1 MTHRYLP
8 TTEEDREAMLKAIG
22 VSRVD
27 ELFAVIPSEIRLKEP
42 LALPEPLSEPGLL
55 REFRRL
61 AAKNANLYDVISFL
75 GAGMYE
81 HHIPA
86 VVDFLLSRGEFLTAY
101 TPYQAEMSQGE
112 LQAMFEFQ
120 SMLCELTGMDV
131 ANSSMYDGATAMA
144 EAAGM
149 ACGATR
155 RSRVLVSRAVHPE
168 WRAVLRTYL
177 HGLGCTVEELP
188 YEASGTEAG
197 RTSFTALRE
206 QLDDTV
212 AAVIVQ
218 SPNFFG
224 VIEDA
229 APWAEMVH
237 QAGGLL
243 IAAVNPVSLGVLKP
257 PGEWGADVV
266 VGDAQPL
273 GMPVAFGGPSC
284 GFFAAKIEHVRRM
297 PGRIVGQTVDRDGRR
312 GFVLTLQA
320 REQHIRR
327 EKATSNI
334 CTNQALNAL
343 AAAMTMSALGPQ
355 GLAELG
361 RLNVQK
367 AHYACRRLAAV
378 PGVEVRFAAPFF
390 NEFVLRIPGP
400 ADEFEQHMLKAGI
413 LPGYHLGRDFPELTD
428 HWLVAVTEVRTK
440 EDIDQFASVL
450 EGWV

>member
-1 MTHRYLP
+1 
-8 TTEEDREAMLKAIG
+8 
-22 VSRVD
+22 
-27 ELFAVIPSEIRLKEP
+27 
-42 LALPEPLSEPGLL
+42 
-55 REFRRL
+55 
-61 AAKNANLYDVISFL
+61 
-75 GAGMYE
+75 
-81 HHIPA
+81 
-86 VVDFLLSRGEFLTAY
+86 
-101 TPYQAEMSQGE
+101 
-112 LQAMFEFQ
+112 
-120 SMLCELTGMDV
+120 CELTGMDV

-378 PGVEVRFAAPFF
+378 
-390 NEFVLRIPGP
+390 
-400 ADEFEQHMLKAGI
+400 
-413 LPGYHLGRDFPELTD
+413 
-428 HWLVAVTEVRTK
+428 
-440 EDIDQFASVL
+440 
-450 EGWV
+450 